1 MTDAYIF
8 RGKAHKNVLVLNE
21 ETEIREAMK
30 SLPENCELLDK
41 VPMYES
47 DIEKVNNFFIALNEL
62 AEAYHHMSPNL
73 RERFAG
79 LAGEAV
85 RWNFSVNTLKRAG
98 LLKGDEEHD

>member
-21 ETEIREAMK
+21 ETEIREAAN
-30 SLPENCELLDK
+30 SENCELIDK

-47 DIEKVNNFFIALNEL
+47 DIEKVNNFFIALEEL

-79 LAGEAV
+79 LAGEKV

-98 LLKGDEEHD
+98 LLKGDENHD